1 MTEDASYGGGDELTD
16 QQGLPGEVGT
26 PEEEAGPSETDPD
39 TAADYGDGGGPS
51 T

>member
-1 MTEDASYGGGDELTD
+1 MSEQPLTDGGGELAD
-16 QQGLPGEVGT
+16 QQGLPGELGT
-26 PEEEAGPSETDPD
+26 PEGEAGPSELDPN